1 MVQNYGTQKVE
12 SKGTKMDGHVWA
24 AEKVGNKINLET
36 HINLETS
43 ILTWKTSKLTWKLG
57 EGQTGLCLPY
67 SLQTVVQFETS

>member
-36 HINLETS
+36 HINLENVEVNLETWRGADWAV
-43 ILTWKTSKLTWKLG
+43 LTL
-57 EGQTGLCLPY
+57 
-67 SLQTVVQFETS
+67 